1 MKLKK
6 ALLAA
11 VANVPSVVHDA
22 IIKRSVKKMKLKM
35 STGHHIIAQ
44 WLSRAL
50 AKKHQTIRSTSSM
63 ITAFQITT

>member
-11 VANVPSVVHDA
+11 VANVPSAVHVA
-22 IIKRSVKKMKLKM
+22 IIQRSVKKMKLKM

-50 AKKHQTIRSTSSM
+50 AKNMTIRSTSAM